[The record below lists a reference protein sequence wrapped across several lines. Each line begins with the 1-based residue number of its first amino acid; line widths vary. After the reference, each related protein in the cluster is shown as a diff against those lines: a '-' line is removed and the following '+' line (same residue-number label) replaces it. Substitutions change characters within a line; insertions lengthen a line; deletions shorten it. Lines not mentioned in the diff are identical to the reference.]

1 LKKCLQLSYVFPLS
15 LSHKQNRINAN
26 LRTRS
31 TLRLEVVVAAAAAE
45 VVAAIE
51 WQGAQSRPEMRTDR
65 VCGFGWRLARGVV
78 RVG

>member
-1 LKKCLQLSYVFPLS
+1 MKKCLQLSYVFPLS

-31 TLRLEVVVAAAAAE
+31 TLRLEVVVAAAAE

-51 WQGAQSRPEMRTDR
+51 WQGAQSLPEMRTDR